1 MVNFSYILSLTSP
14 IFLLIGLGYAVVRFK
29 YLGRDAIKTFAW
41 FIINFA
47 LPAALFKALS
57 SRSFSDI
64 LHFDYLL
71 IFGLGSLLS
80 FTLLFLIAK
89 TRNKNLT
96 QCAIF
101 GLGGSISNSLMIGFP
116 IVMQLFGEAALVPFA
131 LTLIIENIIVL
142 PIALAIADV
151 GQQDSGG
158 FFKALLKSIPQL
170 LKNPIILSIVCGLTA
185 TITGVQLP
193 SVLDNAVQMLASTV
207 AGLALFTLGGML
219 VGINAR
225 SMALDISTIVSAK
238 LIMHPLAVVF
248 MVWLFP
254 PMPQLFQ
261 SAAIVLAC
269 VPMFSI
275 YAMFG
280 ARYHMPELTA
290 AVLLPATVLSFFT
303 LNIAIWLLDIPLIA

>member
-1 MVNFSYILSLTSP
+1 
-14 IFLLIGLGYAVVRFK
+14 
-29 YLGRDAIKTFAW
+29 
-41 FIINFA
+41 
-47 LPAALFKALS
+47 
-57 SRSFSDI
+57 
-64 LHFDYLL
+64 
-71 IFGLGSLLS
+71 
-80 FTLLFLIAK
+80 
-89 TRNKNLT
+89 
-96 QCAIF
+96 
-101 GLGGSISNSLMIGFP
+101 MIGFP